1 MSDVFEPLGER
12 ILVKIVET
20 EEATPSG
27 IILPDTAKQK
37 PQTAEV
43 VAVDLEADLRVGI
56 GDIIVFAKYAG
67 TEINLEGLEYV
78 ILDAD
83 DALGIVRTG
92 AV

>member
-1 MSDVFEPLGER
+1 VSEIFEPLGER

-43 VAVDLEADLRVGI
+43 VAVDTEAELRVGL
-56 GDIIVFAKYAG
+56 GDIIVFAKYVG
-67 TEINLEGLEYV
+67 TEVNLEGEEYV

-83 DALGIVRTG
+83 DALGIVHKG
-92 AV
+92 AA